1 MTEEIIIDCAFYKD
15 GVCAS
20 PINKNCEY
28 CKNIDVSKCYHKQL
42 KRLEQENKT
51 IREHCKQVDETNKIL
66 YKEKCDLIQENEELN
81 KRFERRGEL
90 MVMVVKKRER
100 YRSVLEEIKK
110 YIVDELCGYYHSK
123 KEDYNGILENIENK
137 IDEALN
143 EGK

>member
-1 MTEEIIIDCAFYKD
+1 MTEEIIIDGVNVAGCYDFKAPIFCNEYLD
-15 GVCAS
+15 GE
-20 PINKNCEY
+20 CEGHH
-28 CKNIDVSKCYHKQL
+28 CYWEEI
-42 KRLEQENKT
+42 KRLKQENET

-100 YRSVLEEIKK
+100 YRSALEEIR
-110 YIVDELCGYYHSK
+110 
-123 KEDYNGILENIENK
+123 DYAENIANSNK
-137 IDEALN
+137 MTNCGLIFEKINEVLN